1 MMTRSKINLQTL
13 ANSSFGT
20 KAALA
25 IGRGLPSWLGRPLAR
40 LAAEIIARQK
50 YSGMIRA
57 LRTNLWVA
65 NGSSLTGPELDRL
78 TLQTWRKHTRAL
90 WDFYHYMNRPKKV
103 LQMVDFTPE
112 FQTVFDQAKADN
124 HPRLFVTVHTS
135 NFELAGRALALRG
148 LKFQIL
154 SYPQP
159 PGGYQI
165 QNRIR
170 QESGIEMTPMSIE
183 AFQKARE
190 RLRGGGT
197 VLTGLDR
204 PLAETRLKVQFF
216 GRPSPLPVAYVQLA
230 LQTGAP
236 IIVVA
241 CVTKPDGR
249 YDLTCAPPFYPQP
262 HSDRDLELI
271 SNAEMALKNA
281 EEIIRPRTSDW
292 CMFYPIWPELESEV
306 PA

>member
-1 MMTRSKINLQTL
+1 MTRSKINLQTL

-20 KAALA
+20 RAGLA

-40 LAAEIIARQK
+40 LTAEIIGRQK
-50 YSGMIRA
+50 KSGMVRA

-65 NGSSLTGPELDRL
+65 TDCTLDSEHL
-78 TLQTWRKHTRAL
+78 DQLLLETWRKHTRAL
-90 WDFYHYMNRPKKV
+90 WDFYHYLNRPKKV
-103 LQMVDFTPE
+103 LQMVDFSPE
-112 FQTVFDQAKADN
+112 FQEMFDQAKTDKQ
-124 HPRLFVTVHTS
+124 PRLFVTVHTS

-148 LKFQIL
+148 LNFQIL

-190 RLRGGGT
+190 RLRSGGT

-204 PLAETRLKVQFF
+204 PLAETRHKVEFF
-216 GRPSPLPVAYVQLA
+216 GRSSPLPVAYVQLA

-241 CVTKPDGR
+241 CVTLPDGR
-249 YDLTCAPPFYPQP
+249 YQLTCKPPIFPQP
-262 HSDRDLELI
+262 DSDRDRELVG
-271 SNAEMALKNA
+271 NAEAALKKA
-281 EEIIRPRTSDW
+281 EEIIRSQPSDW
-292 CMFYPIWPELESEV
+292 CMFYPIWPELENEV

>member
-1 MMTRSKINLQTL
+1 MTRSKINLQTL

-20 KAALA
+20 KSALA
-25 IGRGLPSWLGRPLAR
+25 IGRGLPSWLGKPLAR
-40 LAAEIIARQK
+40 VAADTIARQK
-50 YSGMIRA
+50 NSEMVRA

-65 NGSSLTGPELDRL
+65 NDCALNGRELDQL
-78 TLQTWRKHTRAL
+78 LMETWRKHTRAL

-103 LQMVDFTPE
+103 LDLVDFSPE
-112 FQTVFDQAKADN
+112 FQAVFDQAKTDTQ
-124 HPRLFVTVHTS
+124 PRLFVTVHTS

-148 LKFQIL
+148 LNFQIL

-165 QNRIR
+165 QNKIR

-190 RLRGGGT
+190 RLRNGGT
-197 VLTGLDR
+197 VLTGVDR
-204 PLAETRLKVQFF
+204 PLAQSRHMVQFF
-216 GRPSPLPVAYVQLA
+216 GRSSPLPVAYVQLA

-241 CVTKPDGR
+241 CITKPDGR
-249 YDLTCAPPFYPQP
+249 YELTCKPPVFPQP
-262 HSDRDLELI
+262 DSDRDRELVG
-271 SNAEMALKNA
+271 NAEVVLRNA
-281 EEIIRPRTSDW
+281 EEVIRPRTSDW
-292 CMFYPIWPELESEV
+292 CMFYPIWPELETDV
-306 PA
+306 PG

>member
-1 MMTRSKINLQTL
+1 MTRSKINLQTL

-25 IGRGLPSWLGRPLAR
+25 IGRGLPFWLGRPLAR

-50 YSGMIRA
+50 NSGMVRA

-65 NGSSLTGPELDRL
+65 NDYKLTGQELDQL
-78 TLQTWRKHTRAL
+78 VLQTWRKHTRSL
-90 WDFYHYMNRPKKV
+90 WDFYHHLNRPKKV
-103 LQMVDFTPE
+103 LQLVDFSPD
-112 FQTVFDQAKADN
+112 FQTLFDLAKTDQQ
-124 HPRLFVTVHTS
+124 PRLFVTVHTS

-148 LKFQIL
+148 LEFQIL

-165 QNRIR
+165 QNKIR

-183 AFQKARE
+183 SFQKARE
-190 RLRGGGT
+190 RLRNGGT
-197 VLTGLDR
+197 VLTGVDR
-204 PLAETRLKVQFF
+204 PLAQSRHMVQFF

-236 IIVVA
+236 ILVVA
-241 CVTKPDGR
+241 CVSLPDGR
-249 YDLTCAPPFYPQP
+249 YQLICSPPIDVRPN
-262 HSDRDLELI
+262 SDRDTELVG
-271 SNAEMALKNA
+271 NAEVVLKHA
-281 EEIIRPRTSDW
+281 EDIIRPRTSDW
-292 CMFYPIWPELESEV
+292 CMFYPIWPELVKDV

>member
-1 MMTRSKINLQTL
+1 MTRSKINLQTL

-20 KAALA
+20 KAGLA

-50 YSGMIRA
+50 YSGMVRA

-65 NGSSLTGPELDRL
+65 NDCRLNGKELDQL
-78 TLQTWRKHTRAL
+78 SLKAWRKHTRAL
-90 WDFYHYMNRPKKV
+90 WDFYHYMDRPKKV
-103 LQMVDFTPE
+103 LQMVDFSPE
-112 FQTVFDQAKADN
+112 FQAVFDQAKEDTQ
-124 HPRLFVTVHTS
+124 PRLFVTVHTS

-165 QNRIR
+165 QNQIR
-170 QESGIEMTPMSIE
+170 QESGIEMTPMSLE
-183 AFQKARE
+183 AYQKARE
-190 RLRGGGT
+190 RLRNGGT

-204 PLAETRLKVQFF
+204 PLAETRHKVQFF

-249 YDLTCAPPFYPQP
+249 YELTCTPPVIPQP
-262 HSDRDLELI
+262 NNDRDRELV
-271 SNAEMALKNA
+271 SCAEMALSHA
-281 EEIIRPRTSDW
+281 EDIIRPQTSDW
-292 CMFYPIWPELESEV
+292 CMFYPIWPELENEV
-306 PA
+306 PG

>member
-1 MMTRSKINLQTL
+1 MTRPKINLQTL
-13 ANSSFGT
+13 ANTSFGT
-20 KAALA
+20 NAALA
-25 IGRGLPSWLGRPLAR
+25 LGRGLPSWLGRPLAR

-103 LQMVDFTPE
+103 LQMVDFSPE
-112 FQTVFDQAKADN
+112 FQGCSTRRRMI
-124 HPRLFVTVHTS
+124 PPLFVTIHTS

-170 QESGIEMTPMSIE
+170 QESGIEMTPMSLD
-183 AFQKARE
+183 AYQKARV

-204 PLAETRLKVQFF
+204 PLADTRLKVQFV

-262 HSDRDLELI
+262 NSDRDLELVT
-271 SNAEMALKNA
+271 NAEMALRQA

-292 CMFYPIWPELESEV
+292 CMFYPIWPELENKV